1 MKGLT
6 GATKLVSIPKKADS
20 PKSVFSHLDK
30 RLRLNL
36 KDRNIQFFFS
46 KFQSESCFIWNEIDS
61 TWNLVMNFS
70 DFNICNIHLTTSPI
84 ECYLS
89 KSWHTNH
96 IWGNTMSA
104 ARACITISS
113 PAPISIPEPFKPEG
127 QRIEI
132 LSIKQN
138 EVAEKSKSL
147 LDKLSAL
154 FRFLEMK

>member
-1 MKGLT
+1 
-6 GATKLVSIPKKADS
+6 
-20 PKSVFSHLDK
+20 
-30 RLRLNL
+30 
-36 KDRNIQFFFS
+36 
-46 KFQSESCFIWNEIDS
+46 
-61 TWNLVMNFS
+61 
-70 DFNICNIHLTTSPI
+70 
-84 ECYLS
+84 
-89 KSWHTNH
+89 
-96 IWGNTMSA
+96 MSA

-132 LSIKQN
+132 LSIKQY